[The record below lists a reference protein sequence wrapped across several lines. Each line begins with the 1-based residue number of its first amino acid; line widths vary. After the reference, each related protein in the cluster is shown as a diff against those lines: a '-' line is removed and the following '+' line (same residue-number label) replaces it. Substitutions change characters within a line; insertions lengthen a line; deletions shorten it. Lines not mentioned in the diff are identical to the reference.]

1 MYWGE
6 LIGSGEM
13 VRTGDWL
20 TGSVKASPLDNGG
33 NLAMGLKK
41 ASPLVGGCERGLSI
55 GWSV

>member
-13 VRTGDWL
+13 ARTGDWL

-33 NLAMGLKK
+33 NLAMGLNK
-41 ASPLVGGCERGLSI
+41 ASPLVDGCE
-55 GWSV
+55 